1 MKEEDFA
8 QPECG
13 KEKRGFGKIVSEKD
27 CRQDPAAA
35 AGEKKWSCG
44 SSSATPAS
52 ANGVARAAKKA
63 AAPPPSAAVRW
74 QPPKPLAMSAS
85 PPPPSLPA
93 AGHLPGQ
100 LHETV
105 CVTPTHGRRQHRF
118 QHISPGGSVRHDEYM
133 SPAGVQQHACEQR
146 LACLHRLAVTR
157 RTETFTMQMGCG
169 TCAACVQFSGVKF
182 SKYVVGGDADVLR
195 DPAYAPSAVKRARK
209 LPCEQW

>member
-1 MKEEDFA
+1 MKKMELWQRLGYASFREWRCA
-8 QPECG
+8 T
-13 KEKRGFGKIVSEKD
+13 EKAR
-27 CRQDPAAA
+27 
-35 AGEKKWSCG
+35 
-44 SSSATPAS
+44 
-52 ANGVARAAKKA
+52 RAAKKA

-85 PPPPSLPA
+85 PPPSSLPA

-169 TCAACVQFSGVKF
+169 SCAACVQFSEVRICAEQFRGVR
-182 SKYVVGGDADVLR
+182 YDVQNNVFV

>member
-1 MKEEDFA
+1 MELWQKL
-8 QPECG
+8 G
-13 KEKRGFGKIVSEKD
+13 Y
-27 CRQDPAAA
+27 
-35 AGEKKWSCG
+35 
-44 SSSATPAS
+44 AS
-52 ANGVARAAKKA
+52 FREWRCASDKARRAAKKA

-157 RTETFTMQMGCG
+157 RTETLTMQMGCG
-169 TCAACVQFSGVKF
+169 SCAACVQFSGVKRMAYPGAGVR
-182 SKYVVGGDADVLR
+182 YVQNNVFV